1 MGAGEKEKESV
12 NAVSQ
17 KNIEA
22 LKGLYNMHTV
32 THMHSV
38 VPFAYVH
45 VCTVI
50 KFLELTS

>member
-12 NAVSQ
+12 NAAEQ

-32 THMHSV
+32 THMHNV
-38 VPFAYVH
+38 VPLRKCMCAMLSNFWN
-45 VCTVI
+45 
-50 KFLELTS
+50 